1 MWETYRDRLP
11 GTLRDDGA
19 LARAARL
26 VPPMLARME
35 AALRDERRAMA
46 QELARHQRRAK
57 LFEASKVGF
66 AEALGAVRAVGAMLA
81 PPELLCDEDDAARIA
96 KASVRQRLTEAT
108 AAVAGSGESAK
119 RQSLLRHR
127 AANLSFA
134 REFCDR
140 IQFCDA
146 AEIRTL
152 HDDAQKELAAAAS
165 ICDRLSGVFAA
176 AAGAK
181 HRWLRAHG
189 VRLFAEDHVNCALFS
204 DEERAQFA
212 REDQITE
219 RSLRDARGQTS
230 RAKDARRSRALARGI
245 LWVIREVGGV
255 PPTPERLAAVKL
267 AVETEIL
274 QTEEELLQLRGLCGV
289 EKYRTALATLHG
301 SAATLSALAER
312 KAKRRQQG
320 PTDTCVHQAVLAGQ
334 MQQSLA

>member
-1 MWETYRDRLP
+1 MLFFWPTNIARRARAAKMGCGASSASKYAAVGEPTVWETYRDRLP

-140 IQFCDA
+140 IQCCDA

-189 VRLFAEDHVNCALFS
+189 VRLFAEDPINCALFS

-212 REDQITE
+212 RED
-219 RSLRDARGQTS
+219 
-230 RAKDARRSRALARGI
+230 
-245 LWVIREVGGV
+245 
-255 PPTPERLAAVKL
+255 
-267 AVETEIL
+267 
-274 QTEEELLQLRGLCGV
+274 
-289 EKYRTALATLHG
+289 
-301 SAATLSALAER
+301 
-312 KAKRRQQG
+312 
-320 PTDTCVHQAVLAGQ
+320 
-334 MQQSLA
+334 